1 MRRSFIAA
9 ALLATLVVV
18 PELQAQG
25 QSANPGV
32 SQSQQAKRQNR
43 QRQIICRGAVIP
55 AGWILVDDLRDTT
68 MCGGS
73 NPAVVNSY
81 NVWAI
86 EKFDG
91 AAAGTTITVCASAQT
106 PAGWT
111 LVDVYRD
118 KTVCGH
124 PDDLF
129 ATNVKVIRKNPGAT
143 R

>member
-9 ALLATLVVV
+9 ALLAATLTVVSDA
-18 PELQAQG
+18 QA
-25 QSANPGV
+25 QSANPG
-32 SQSQQAKRQNR
+32 QAQTRRPNR
-43 QRQIICRGAVIP
+43 QRQIICRGSVIP
-55 AGWILVDDLRDTT
+55 AGWILVDDLRDTS

-73 NPAVVNSY
+73 NPQVVNSY

-86 EKFDG
+86 EKIDG
-91 AAAGTTITVCASAQT
+91 TPVGSTLTVCASAQT
-106 PAGWT
+106 PAGWS

-129 ATNVKVIRKNPGAT
+129 ATNVKVIRRNK
-143 R
+143 